1 MCSIIFMKNQGMEL
15 RYMIRTSA
23 RSGIENVREQ
33 LQNWARKGKG
43 TLTPSGGDCLLKI
56 KAMSSH

>member
-1 MCSIIFMKNQGMEL
+1 MKNQGMEV
-15 RYMIRTSA
+15 RYIIRTSA
-23 RSGIENVREQ
+23 RNGIEKVREQ

-43 TLTPSGGDCLLKI
+43 TLAPSGGDCLMKV